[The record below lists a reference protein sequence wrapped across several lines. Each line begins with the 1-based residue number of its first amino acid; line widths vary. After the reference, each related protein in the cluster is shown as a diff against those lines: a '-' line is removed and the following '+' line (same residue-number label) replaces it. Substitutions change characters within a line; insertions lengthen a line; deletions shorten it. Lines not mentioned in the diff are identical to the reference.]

1 MLDLHTHSTF
11 SDGGDTPDELVR
23 QARDAGLRA
32 LALTD
37 HDNARG
43 IPSFLAS
50 CRARGVTG
58 IAGIEL
64 SVAVASGTFH
74 LLGFGIAPEHEELR
88 ATLERV
94 LDGRAWRNQRILE
107 KLNAL
112 GCALSW
118 EEVAALAG
126 QDVVGRPHFARAM
139 MARGWVGSAQEAFDR
154 FLARGA
160 PAYVDRFRLEPA
172 EAMRLVRAAGGLPV
186 IAHPFSWSDDVAALD
201 TRLGE
206 LRELGLGGIEAYYP
220 EHTPAMTIDLLRLA
234 RRHGL
239 IVTGGSDYHGAAAAG
254 VPLEI
259 ASRRLAVPDSLL
271 APLLAAIA
279 PAGCVHLES

>member
-1 MLDLHTHSTF
+1 VLDLHTHSTF

-23 QARDAGLRA
+23 QARAAGLRA

-43 IPSFLAS
+43 IPSFLDS

-58 IAGIEL
+58 IAGVEL
-64 SVAVASGTFH
+64 SVAVPSGTLH
-74 LLGFGIAPEHEELR
+74 LLGLGIAPEHDELR
-88 ATLERV
+88 ATVERL
-94 LDGRAWRNQRILE
+94 LDGRDWRNRRILE

-139 MARGWVGSAQEAFDR
+139 VARGWVGNTQEAFDR

-172 EAMRLVRAAGGLPV
+172 EALRLIRAAGGLPV
-186 IAHPFSWSDDVAALD
+186 IAHPFSWSDDFAVLD
-201 TRLGE
+201 ARLGE
-206 LRELGLGGIEAYYP
+206 LQALGLGGIEGYYP
-220 EHTPAMTIDLLRLA
+220 EHTPGQTIDLLRLA
-234 RRHGL
+234 RRRGL
-239 IVTGGSDYHGAAAAG
+239 IVTGGSDYHGAAIAG
-254 VPLEI
+254 VTLES
-259 ASRRLAVPDSLL
+259 ASRWLDVPDSLL
-271 APLLAAIA
+271 VPLLAAIG
-279 PAGCVHLES
+279 PAGRMHLES